1 MSRDDE
7 PINLA
12 DLCADDELIE
22 QLRAGAEPPTDDQVA
37 ALLAQLRERGQ
48 GR

>member
-7 PINLA
+7 PVDLA
-12 DLCADDELIE
+12 AVRADDELIE